1 MTDHSLRLDSSG
13 YPHLAYGGIRLYYA
27 RKVGTNWIVQEID
40 NRRASEA
47 SLALDRN
54 DYPHISYVSDS
65 KLQYIHWNG
74 AQWIKETVDD
84 RYSRYTSIAL
94 DSSDHPQ
101 ISYCGV
107 EGLMLARRNN
117 SGWIITSVGLSCGQS
132 NSLALDSNSYAHIS
146 CDCAGQPMYVHWT
159 GTGWSS
165 ETLPHTLLAGSFT
178 SIALDDDDHPHITY
192 YDQRF
197 DIFDLG
203 GLVYNYWDGSK
214 WVRVFIESETS
225 DKIVGQFSS
234 IAVDK
239 NGHPHISYVA
249 QGQLKYA
256 FYNDMGLRVQTVES
270 GNAWVSNTSITV
282 DSNGQPHIAYQLGY
296 DMKYAHWDGSSWVI
310 EVIDDGG
317 VVGRYSSVALDMDNR
332 AHIGYVGD
340 GRIKYSKWD
349 GADWVI
355 QNIDVGYGYISLALN
370 SNGYPHISYAK
381 NDMVMH
387 AFWQGTSWVTST
399 IDGGSNGF
407 TSLALDSNDRV
418 HVAYGSYDYL
428 KYAYTSESSTAWIS
442 QTVDVGVNGITRIY
456 MRLDAE
462 NHPHIVYT
470 RQTSCLDP
478 YGYSTNCLAYAYW
491 DGMKWITQTLYSGDF
506 FGTTLAIDSNNKPH
520 VGYLIPGSPCERAVY
535 AYMDHQNWIT
545 ETLPIGCPPTWSD
558 PALGDEIILQMDSR
572 SYPHFVIRSAAGY
585 YLEYVYW
592 NGSSWVQELI
602 DIQNQD
608 LRSERYKEVSFSL
621 DNHDQPHITYYDNNE
636 NALIYLVGTSVPIY
650 KIYLPLTLRNY
661 SP

>member
-1 MTDHSLRLDSSG
+1 MRNQVLIIASTLLLLFLTVSGFCLPDFSNTRSWNITVVDSSHLPCGVNSMTDHSLRLDSSG

-203 GLVYNYWDGSK
+203 GLVYN
-214 WVRVFIESETS
+214 
-225 DKIVGQFSS
+225 
-234 IAVDK
+234 
-239 NGHPHISYVA
+239 
-249 QGQLKYA
+249 
-256 FYNDMGLRVQTVES
+256 
-270 GNAWVSNTSITV
+270 
-282 DSNGQPHIAYQLGY
+282 
-296 DMKYAHWDGSSWVI
+296 
-310 EVIDDGG
+310 
-317 VVGRYSSVALDMDNR
+317 
-332 AHIGYVGD
+332 
-340 GRIKYSKWD
+340 
-349 GADWVI
+349 
-355 QNIDVGYGYISLALN
+355 LA
-370 SNGYPHISYAK
+370 
-381 NDMVMH
+381 
-387 AFWQGTSWVTST
+387 T
-399 IDGGSNGF
+399 
-407 TSLALDSNDRV
+407 
-418 HVAYGSYDYL
+418 
-428 KYAYTSESSTAWIS
+428 
-442 QTVDVGVNGITRIY
+442 
-456 MRLDAE
+456 
-462 NHPHIVYT
+462 
-470 RQTSCLDP
+470 
-478 YGYSTNCLAYAYW
+478 
-491 DGMKWITQTLYSGDF
+491 
-506 FGTTLAIDSNNKPH
+506 
-520 VGYLIPGSPCERAVY
+520 
-535 AYMDHQNWIT
+535 
-545 ETLPIGCPPTWSD
+545 
-558 PALGDEIILQMDSR
+558 
-572 SYPHFVIRSAAGY
+572 
-585 YLEYVYW
+585 
-592 NGSSWVQELI
+592 
-602 DIQNQD
+602 
-608 LRSERYKEVSFSL
+608 
-621 DNHDQPHITYYDNNE
+621 
-636 NALIYLVGTSVPIY
+636 
-650 KIYLPLTLRNY
+650 
-661 SP
+661 